1 MSTGPLSEIF
11 RAFDEADVRYLV
23 VGGVAVVLHGHP
35 RFTADLDLV
44 LDLTPTNTSVAIEVL
59 QSLDYRPRAP
69 VPAEDFAKDEVRRKW
84 REEKGLTV
92 FSLWSPSYPGTEVDL
107 FVEEPFDFE
116 EAWSRRLDAVLDDG
130 TTVHVVGMNDL
141 RSLKQ
146 ATGRPKDLDDL
157 EKLDQIVRA
166 MLGQDDDDG

>member
-44 LDLTPTNTSVAIEVL
+44 LDLTPTNTSVAIEAL

-157 EKLDQIVRA
+157 EKLDQIVRV
-166 MLGQDDDDG
+166 MVRQDDDEG

>member
-1 MSTGPLSEIF
+1 VSTGPLSEIF
-11 RAFDEADVRYLV
+11 RALDEADVRYLV
-23 VGGVAVVLHGHP
+23 VGGVAVVFHGHP

-44 LDLTPTNTSVAIEVL
+44 LDLTPTNVSAAIANL
-59 QSLDYRPRAP
+59 QRLDYRPRAP
-69 VPAEDFAKDEVRRKW
+69 VAAEDFAKDEVRTKW

-130 TTVHVVGMNDL
+130 TTVHVVGMDDL

-146 ATGRPKDLDDL
+146 TTGRPKDLDDI
-157 EKLDQIVRA
+157 EKLDQIARV
-166 MLGQDDDDG
+166 MLEEDDDGG

>member
-1 MSTGPLSEIF
+1 MSTGPFSEIF
-11 RAFDEADVRYLV
+11 RVLDEADVRYLA
-23 VGGVAVVLHGHP
+23 VGGVAVVLHGHL

-44 LDLTPTNTSVAIEVL
+44 LDLTPTNALGAIAAL
-59 QSLDYRPRAP
+59 QRLDYRPRAP

-92 FSLWSPSYPGTEVDL
+92 FSLWSPSYLGTEVDL

-130 TTVHVVGMNDL
+130 TTVHVVGMDDL

-146 ATGRPKDLDDL
+146 TTGRPKDLDDI
-157 EKLDQIVRA
+157 EKLDQIAHA
-166 MLGQDDDDG
+166 MLEQDDDGG

>member
-11 RAFDEADVRYLV
+11 RALDDADVRYLV

-44 LDLTPTNTSVAIEVL
+44 LDLTPTNASAAIETL

-69 VPAEDFAKDEVRRKW
+69 VPAEDFANEEVRRKW
-84 REEKGLTV
+84 RDEKELTV

-130 TTVHVVGMNDL
+130 TTVHVVGMEDL

-146 ATGRPKDLDDL
+146 TTGRPKDLDDI
-157 EKLDQIVRA
+157 EKLDQIAHA
-166 MLGQDDDDG
+166 MLGRDDDGG

>member
-1 MSTGPLSEIF
+1 VSTGPLAEIF
-11 RAFDEADVRYLV
+11 RALDEADVRYLV

-44 LDLTPTNTSVAIEVL
+44 LDLTPTNASAAIATL
-59 QSLDYRPRAP
+59 QRLDYRPRAP

-92 FSLWSPSYPGTEVDL
+92 FSLWSPNYPGTEVDL

-130 TTVHVVGMNDL
+130 TTVHVVGMDDL

-146 ATGRPKDLDDL
+146 TSGRPKDLDDI

-166 MLGQDDDDG
+166 MLGPNDDGG

>member
-1 MSTGPLSEIF
+1 VSSGALSEIF
-11 RAFDEADVRYLV
+11 RALDDADARYLV

-44 LDLTPTNTSVAIEVL
+44 LDLTSTNASAAIAAL
-59 QSLDYRPRAP
+59 RTLDYRPRAP
-69 VPAEDFAKDEVRRKW
+69 VPAEDFANDEARAKW

-92 FSLWSPSYPGTEVDL
+92 FSLWSPSHPGTEVDL

-130 TTVHVVGMNDL
+130 TTVHVVGIDDL

-146 ATGRPKDLDDL
+146 RSGRPKDLDDI
-157 EKLDQIVRA
+157 EKLDQIARA
-166 MLGQDDDDG
+166 MLRLDDDGG